1 MNVLTRRSGSLVVFY
16 TLKSLSRWEI
26 GLTEWIIDTFQLS
39 GHGLP
44 TNTNSDQV
52 SDIRYGIGTMANDVE
67 EAEEL
72 LVEHDYSLL
81 NILGIA
87 RTVKKG
93 LRKLHTF
100 FCGFWLQEPGNR
112 ATDRKTEPVAAAL
125 QHIYPH
131 KWQAYVMRLWDIC
144 NYNLAPTNAPWTY
157 LMRTGLTWHPC
168 HESRCCGARCK
179 SLVSKST

>member
-1 MNVLTRRSGSLVVFY
+1 MVRKKISLFCLALQTLSFYFSIRAVYKWHELQRTRKDMNVLTRRSGSLVVFY

-112 ATDRKTEPVAAAL
+112 ATDRKTKSVAAAL
-125 QHIYPH
+125 QHLH
-131 KWQAYVMRLWDIC
+131 
-144 NYNLAPTNAPWTY
+144 PT
-157 LMRTGLTWHPC
+157 L
-168 HESRCCGARCK
+168 
-179 SLVSKST
+179 